1 MKNTKIIFSK
11 GHWFVVKTKQCSIG
25 HAVIEYIE
33 MPSSTLFNRVKQII
47 LLNVS
52 KTARVEKMK
61 GEVKEYMRSEWE
73 KNCPSQYMKYFD
85 EWFSNITE
93 QQLKCF
99 GVWKKGKMGPFY

>member
-11 GHWFVVKTKQCSIG
+11 GHWFIVKTKQYSLG
-25 HAVIEYIE
+25 HTVLEYTE
-33 MPSSTLFNRVKQII
+33 MSSSTFFNRVKQII
-47 LLNVS
+47 LLKIS
-52 KTARVEKMK
+52 KTARAEKMK

-73 KNCPSQYMKYFD
+73 QNCPSQYMKYFD

-99 GVWKKGKMGPFY
+99 NVWRQGRMGPF